1 MTVTPRILIVDYDMG
16 NLYSVRNAFKAV
28 GYATEI
34 SPDPAAVAGADGVVL
49 PGMGA
54 FGNGMRKLAERG
66 LVEAIRQYAA
76 SGRPLLGICLGM
88 QLLFAYGE
96 EYGGGEGLG
105 LLSGRAARLPDTVK
119 LPQIGWN
126 VVEPVA
132 TDHPIFEGLDKPYY
146 AYFDHSYAAD
156 AVDPADIAAV
166 TDYGRVYPCV
176 VARAN
181 ITGIQFHPEKSSRV
195 GLQMLTNF
203 GRIVCHSLSTRP

>member
-1 MTVTPRILIVDYDMG
+1 MPARIVIVDYDMG

-28 GYATEI
+28 GYPAEV
-34 SPDPAAVAGADGVVL
+34 SADPASVLHADGIVL

-66 LVEAIRQYAA
+66 LDEAVREFAA

-88 QLLFAYGE
+88 QLLFDYGE
-96 EYGGGEGLG
+96 EFGGGVGLG
-105 LLSGRAARLPDTVK
+105 LLSGRATKLPYTVK

-132 TDHPIFEGLDKPYY
+132 KAHPIFAGLDKPYY

-156 AVDPADIAAV
+156 AVAPEDIAAV
-166 TDYGRVYPCV
+166 TDYGRVYPSV
-176 VARAN
+176 VARRN
-181 ITGIQFHPEKSSRV
+181 VIGIQFHPEKSSRV

-203 GRIVCHSLSTRP
+203 GRIVCNSLSIRP

>member
-1 MTVTPRILIVDYDMG
+1 MTPRIVIVDYDMG

-28 GYATEI
+28 GYPVEL
-34 SPDPAAVAGADGVVL
+34 SPDPAAVLHADAIVL

-66 LVEAIRQYAA
+66 LIEAVKDFAA

-88 QLLFAYGE
+88 QLLFDYGE
-96 EYGGGEGLG
+96 EFGGGPGLG
-105 LLSGRAARLPDTVK
+105 LLSGRATKLPGTVK

-126 VVEPVA
+126 VVEPVQKA
-132 TDHPIFEGLDKPYY
+132 HPLFEGLDKPYY

-156 AVDPADIAAV
+156 GVAEADVAAV
-166 TDYGRVYPCV
+166 TDYGRVYPSV
-176 VARAN
+176 VAREN
-181 ITGIQFHPEKSSRV
+181 VLGIQFHPEKSSRV

-203 GRIVCHSLSTRP
+203 GRIVCSSLSTRR